1 MSRIAA
7 LLVWSISG
15 DKQLTEELLVK
26 LWTQC
31 FLSGSQRD
39 LLGSQDAREWVL
51 NAAPSLFS
59 KAESQLT
66 SRSGGPTAPRDG
78 VANDGH
84 RRAAPPCGGRLSQ
97 SSACSLTWSLW
108 RSACSFQLPSRLA
121 CS

>member
-66 SRSGGPTAPRDG
+66 SAAEDRQHRAMASRTTDTAGRR
-78 VANDGH
+78 H
-84 RRAAPPCGGRLSQ
+84 RAA
-97 SSACSLTWSLW
+97 A
-108 RSACSFQLPSRLA
+108 ALA
-121 CS
+121 RVPRAH